1 MKIKIARD
9 ELLTGLQRV
18 QGIVEKR
25 NTMPVL
31 SNILLETK
39 QDGIELVAER
49 GQSYLQESW
58 TTVAAIN
65 ARIPGYN
72 VTTNG
77 FIEPFHT
84 HSIGDIEDAP
94 NSWVHADGRD
104 DAGTIKKL
112 VVTLTGARRIR
123 VQGTV

>member
-39 QDGIELVAER
+39 QDGVGLVATDLEIGIR
-49 GQSYLQESW
+49 GHYKAEVL
-58 TTVAAIN
+58 
-65 ARIPGYN
+65 
-72 VTTNG
+72 
-77 FIEPFHT
+77 
-84 HSIGDIEDAP
+84 
-94 NSWVHADGRD
+94 
-104 DAGTIKKL
+104 
-112 VVTLTGARRIR
+112 
-123 VQGTV
+123 